1 MSRDVDQTNATSL
14 RALVADLPDG
24 TFAVTVATG
33 PDGGK
38 SLVLDGSSP
47 SRLLVGK
54 SEACDLRLADPEVSR
69 RHCALELSGARLRVT
84 DLGSSNGT
92 FVDHVAVTDGFLRG
106 GETLRLGSTELSVE
120 RRAQGKNPA
129 VPPGGAFG
137 RMLGQ
142 SRVMRRLY
150 PLCQKLA
157 ASSVTVL
164 IEGETGTGKEVLA
177 EALHEQGP
185 LADQPFVVFDCTAV
199 PPTLL
204 ESELFGHER
213 GAFTGATATRKGVFE
228 QAHGGTLFIDEIG
241 ELDLSLQPKLL
252 RAIERGEYRRV
263 GGDRW
268 ARAEVRVLTATRRD
282 LDHEVQAGRFRD
294 DLFHRLAVTRVELP
308 PLRARQGDVPVLA
321 AHFWRLAGGDGAVP
335 PALLARWSDDP
346 WPGNVR
352 ALRNAVLRA
361 VALGDAGGGE
371 VQGARAAASHGAA
384 PASVAPPMASP
395 PPRAGEAPDFIDQVV
410 GSNMTLAGARQQVID
425 EFERRYVA
433 HVLATHGGAVTR
445 AAAASGIAL
454 RHFQRLKARSR

>member
-1 MSRDVDQTNATSL
+1 MSRDADQTNATSL
-14 RALVADLPDG
+14 RALVADLPEG
-24 TFAVTVATG
+24 TFAVTVRGG
-33 PDGGK
+33 PDAGK
-38 SLVLDGSSP
+38 VLVLDGASP

-54 SEACDLRLADPEVSR
+54 SEACDLRLSDAEVSR
-69 RHCALELSGARLRVT
+69 RHCALELTGARVRVT

-92 FVDHVAVTDGFLRG
+92 FVDHVAITDAFLRG

-157 ASSVTVL
+157 AARVSVL

-185 LADQPFVVFDCTAV
+185 LADRPFVVFDCTAV
-199 PPTLL
+199 PPTLV

-213 GAFTGATATRKGVFE
+213 GAFTGATAMRRGVFE

-241 ELDLSLQPKLL
+241 ELELSLQPKLL

-268 ARAEVRVLTATRRD
+268 ARAEVRILAATRRD

-321 AHFWRLAGGDGAVP
+321 AHFWKLAGGDGAVP
-335 PALLARWSDDP
+335 QALLARWVDDA

-361 VALGDAGGGE
+361 VALGDAGVGE
-371 VQGARAAASHGAA
+371 EQGARAAAASAPPSSSAA
-384 PASVAPPMASP
+384 PASGAPPPS
-395 PPRAGEAPDFIDQVV
+395 RSGEPDFIDQVV

-425 EFERRYVA
+425 ELERRYVA
-433 HVLATHGGAVTR
+433 HVLAAHGGAVTR

-454 RHFQRLKARSR
+454 RHFQRVKARLR